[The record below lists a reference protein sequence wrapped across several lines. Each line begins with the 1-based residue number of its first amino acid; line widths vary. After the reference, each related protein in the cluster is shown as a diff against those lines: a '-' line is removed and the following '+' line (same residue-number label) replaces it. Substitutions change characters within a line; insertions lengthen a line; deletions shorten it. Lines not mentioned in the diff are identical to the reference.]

1 MAALQ
6 GHARPDR
13 RRARLGTDEPRG
25 VRRPEGQ
32 QGALYVGSPETVAR
46 KIAGTARLLGL
57 TRFDLKYSMGTLPHE
72 AMMSTIE
79 LYGTQVVPM
88 VRDLLSEGS

>member
-1 MAALQ
+1 M
-6 GHARPDR
+6 HDR
-13 RRARLGTDEPRG
+13 IGGERGWGPMSRAEFDAQTGP
-25 VRRPEGQ
+25 

-57 TRFDLKYSMGTLPHE
+57 TRFDLKYSMGTLPHDQI
-72 AMMSTIE
+72 MRTIE
-79 LYGTQVVPM
+79 LYGTQVIPM